1 MSAIAGVLGAG
12 ASILGNFLNSEQNE
26 AQRDWAEYMWNKNN
40 EYNTPANQMKRLREA
55 GINPH
60 FAISG
65 GSLGTGT
72 SSSPAS
78 MTQPHA
84 YDFSPVGDAVAR
96 SVELYQQKRMQ
107 DADIGMKN
115 AQAENQRLQNI
126 TQLYR
131 DLEQLRN
138 LRKTGDLTERQE
150 KLVRA
155 QEHQLWTNISSLA
168 ERNEVEIDKARSET
182 YLNNAL
188 EREARLKGDFQSIV
202 NQYEIPNRQKVL
214 RNLDAEYQNILAAA
228 ASGNASAA
236 AALADA
242 ALKGVQ
248 KDTADK
254 IKKHVIDKAFQE
266 VEAIKDER
274 ELNWIREN
282 REERGEGKRLGSA
295 VGRYETSRGYHS
307 TVRQNKRQL
316 YRY

>member
-12 ASILGNFLNSEQNE
+12 ASIFDNFLNSEQNE

-40 EYNTPANQMKRLREA
+40 EYNTPANQMKRLRDA

-72 SSSPAS
+72 SSSPGS
-78 MTQPHA
+78 MTQPHP
-84 YDFSPVGDAVAR
+84 YDFSPASDAVAR
-96 SVELYQQKRMQ
+96 SVELYQQKRLQ
-107 DADIGMKN
+107 DAEIGYKN
-115 AQAENQRLQNI
+115 SQAENIRLQNV

-138 LRKTGDLTERQE
+138 LRKSGDLTERQE

-155 QEHQLWTNISSLA
+155 QEHRLWLDISSLA

-214 RNLDAEYQNILAAA
+214 RNLDAQYQSILAAA
-228 ASGNASAA
+228 ASGNAAA
-236 AALADA
+236 ASALADA

-248 KDTADK
+248 KETAEK
-254 IKKHVIDKAFQE
+254 IKKHVVDKAFQE

-274 ELNWIREN
+274 ELKWIREN
-282 REERGEGKRLGSA
+282 REERGEGKRFPSA
-295 VGRYETSRGYHS
+295 VGTFETSKSYYR
-307 TVRQNKRQL
+307 TRFQNGRK
-316 YRY
+316 